1 MLEID
6 PEFLD
11 WIGIKNNFHTK
22 LNFSAG
28 SAFGVMQ
35 FLNKK
40 VFKIF
45 RNQIWIL
52 KKGSKLLK
60 PDSETLVFGS
70 GFSFLNRIRTWLLKS
85 LYKKLIDSGIK
96 LLNKIRTQSYGTQ
109 RGLKQ
114 IVNRIRIF
122 FWLAIIFR

>member
-45 RNQIWIL
+45 RNQI
-52 KKGSKLLK
+52 
-60 PDSETLVFGS
+60 
-70 GFSFLNRIRTWLLKS
+70 
-85 LYKKLIDSGIK
+85 
-96 LLNKIRTQSYGTQ
+96 
-109 RGLKQ
+109 
-114 IVNRIRIF
+114 
-122 FWLAIIFR
+122 